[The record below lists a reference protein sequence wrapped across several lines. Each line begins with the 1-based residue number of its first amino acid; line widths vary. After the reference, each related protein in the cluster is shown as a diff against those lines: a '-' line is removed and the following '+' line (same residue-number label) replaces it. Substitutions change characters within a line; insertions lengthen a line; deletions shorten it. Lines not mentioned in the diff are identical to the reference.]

1 MRAAPKPRRPLVG
14 RAAALAAASRKWSE
28 RELKEMRTLYID
40 KRIRAV
46 TVARLFKT
54 TIPQVYRLARI
65 HGWPHRAG
73 GPPADPKAVRR
84 LRPKHRELYYHL
96 RPTLGHDAALAEAW
110 RGMPVANQGGQME
123 GART

>member
-1 MRAAPKPRRPLVG
+1 MAGAAPRQ
-14 RAAALAAASRKWSE
+14 WSA

-46 TVARLFKT
+46 TVARLFNT
-54 TIPQVYRLARI
+54 TVAAVYNLAQ
-65 HGWPHRAG
+65 HYGWAHRKG
-73 GPPADPKAVRR
+73 GPPPDPKAVRR

-110 RGMPVANQGGQME
+110 RGLPVANQGGQME